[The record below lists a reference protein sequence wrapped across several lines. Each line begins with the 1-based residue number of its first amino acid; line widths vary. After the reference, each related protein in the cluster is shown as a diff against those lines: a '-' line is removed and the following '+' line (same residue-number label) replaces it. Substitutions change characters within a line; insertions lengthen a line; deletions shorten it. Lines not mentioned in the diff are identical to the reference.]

1 MPSTKAP
8 NKNTTEAQANNAP
21 KSIETTH
28 GTSAAHAHFFPVLV
42 KAPPYQRHKE
52 ISNLMDEIWGN
63 PETEQEQLTILQDE
77 LCTFFAEHK
86 TIRQVTLAPK
96 HWIMLFSE

>member
-1 MPSTKAP
+1 
-8 NKNTTEAQANNAP
+8 
-21 KSIETTH
+21 
-28 GTSAAHAHFFPVLV
+28 
-42 KAPPYQRHKE
+42 
-52 ISNLMDEIWGN
+52 MDEIWGN